1 MATSNSIQTLRLP
14 YTYNVA
20 SKTLG
25 VIFVSTHLKGRIG
38 TRKWKVYDPEND
50 EEIVEAGEVGN
61 IYCNQKGE
69 REEWGKILW
78 ERMKME

>member
-20 SKTLG
+20 SKTLA

-38 TRKWKVYDPEND
+38 TR
-50 EEIVEAGEVGN
+50 I
-61 IYCNQKGE
+61 E
-69 REEWGKILW
+69 RKNYY
-78 ERMKME
+78 